1 MQRFLL
7 SNFFL
12 MLSFITYFPE
22 DVLEPPITVSV
33 TTLPQTN
40 TTLPQTNTPQPGI
53 SQPSSSGTLQTRT
66 SAGVATTRSVP
77 GVEMGDR
84 SGVEVGAAPA
94 GTAMYMS
101 VLLATMLVR
110 LLHRP
115 SQVTPF
121 D

>member
-33 TTLPQTN
+33 